1 MLVSQLFL
9 LDLLV
14 LTVNAGSIIAGLQT
28 VPPNVRY
35 GVNRDAFDKSLLGKF
50 FLKKTITY

>member
-50 FLKKTITY
+50 FFKKL